1 MELALQNLTLN
12 SGICTIYDI
21 PAEVLGQIMQNVL
34 HPRASWQIPH
44 ASWTYPPFPQSTQSV
59 NTAQTLQLL
68 AVSRAW
74 YRIASPLLYESISL
88 HHIDQLPMLVR
99 TLEERRDIA
108 ALTRSLGV
116 CYYIPP
122 GWDALHVA
130 ESAKLLGLC
139 PNLTRLAFGGM
150 IPPLSAPLAM
160 APIEQ
165 LDLSQESM
173 DYPALYPILSAL
185 ATSLKSLSICVPV
198 GQEPDAHLKLTFPSL
213 THLRVFLRPGC
224 VVSPDLW
231 DLPIL
236 SSLTIHAHYVP
247 CRPPVVAL
255 AELFGPIP
263 TLTHLSLPPL
273 NRWHGGFSSNI
284 HHDHQATQRILDVCP
299 TLRFLRVGI
308 VQCLECPRAGIYF
321 PPLQHARIET
331 LHVVGRTN
339 WPGDT
344 RNVDEGFLKEGMP
357 CLKAVRGIDAGV
369 AFLDAT
375 SGIGIEEERSTPA
388 GTWLEAFL
396 ADAEM
401 WDEEDDEED
410 PDFEPE
416 SESESSRSS
425 ADSHSNSESD
435 SDSGSGI
442 YSDEELETSL
452 VDELA
457 SLNVAVAVDWEM
469 GRDEAMAIFA
479 ARLR

>member
-1 MELALQNLTLN
+1 MELALQNMSLD

-74 YRIASPLLYESISL
+74 YRIASPLLYQSISL

-99 TLEERRDIA
+99 TLEERTVLA

-150 IPPLSAPLAM
+150 IPPLPAPLA
-160 APIEQ
+160 PIEH

-173 DYPALYPILSAL
+173 DYPAVYPIVSAL
-185 ATSLKSLSICVPV
+185 AASLKSLSICVPI
-198 GQEPDAHLKLTFPSL
+198 GQESDAHLKLTFPSL
-213 THLRVFLRPGC
+213 THLRLFLRPGC

-247 CRPPVVAL
+247 CRPPVLAL
-255 AELFGPIP
+255 AELFGPVP

-284 HHDHQATQRILDVCP
+284 YHDHQATQRILDVCP

-321 PPLQHARIET
+321 PPLQHVRIET

-344 RNVDEGFLKEGMP
+344 RNVDERFLKEGMP
-357 CLKAVRGIDAGV
+357 CLRVVRGIDAGV
-369 AFLDAT
+369 AFLDA
-375 SGIGIEEERSTPA
+375 SGIGMEEERPPPA

-416 SESESSRSS
+416 PESSS
-425 ADSHSNSESD
+425 ADSDSD
-435 SDSGSGI
+435 SDTGI
-442 YSDEELETSL
+442 DSDEELET
-452 VDELA
+452 
-457 SLNVAVAVDWEM
+457 DWEM